1 MKQRILRATAVALV
15 LLSGIACRNE
25 EPDLR
30 VQGLPTDVEAS
41 AELPA
46 SEATL
51 AGVSLSLEASL
62 PEDEDVLKAFN
73 YVVKETG
80 PELRLPEE
88 SVPSICV
95 LSNRMGTLRHYLK
108 INWTKT
114 RGKNHLYI
122 KQYQLPAR
130 DLYDQPIRLEQG
142 SSWYI
147 MGFLGGQWDH
157 QNKRVMY
164 DPNNQNRLKAVV
176 LNTQANKEMA
186 ESLSKDIPIYFSWTP
201 LTVRREPTA
210 NNDWVAVALRR
221 DRGRETEKEVVRFR
235 SAGVMMRV
243 EVTNKESYR
252 MKVHNLQLY
261 SNALRSSSGYFDLAS
276 PPPTTNGNRVND
288 ALPTWNPNDHGNHA
302 TFVFERAGRNQTGDL
317 ILDLEPGRPFH
328 NYFLLWAMPRN
339 PAGGATPLTHF
350 MVKAKRFDQGKE
362 QTIPVMEHLYVWGST
377 NQPQAHTR
385 RIIKAHL
392 YRPKMALEYLAKG
405 YKRGNDK
412 QPNFSASPQN
422 YTWDNV
428 AGTNSVVP
436 TGYRRMNETDDML
449 ALFGAGAFTFEDVK
463 AREKGHGVY
472 ITVNGASIYSND
484 YMRYKESVIY
494 GLRYRGGEAS
504 PDLRMQHS
512 AWRYLLGKDGS
523 VELQSVYLGP
533 KYKGEL
539 TDIMTSDFWDL
550 HREEIIS
557 RKFNKASSFVP
568 RSASPAVTRA
578 ATITASMLSWT
589 KGQRA
594 TTFTYFD
601 EGVDR
606 QGVFVSARM
615 AYSSA
620 GYGPIR
626 GNFIPEMPLILMEN
640 DGTPFA
646 ND

>member
-51 AGVSLSLEASL
+51 AGVSLNLEASL

-122 KQYQLPAR
+122 KQYQIPDT

-147 MGFLGGQWDH
+147 MGFLGGEWDH

-328 NYFLLWAMPRN
+328 NYFLLWAMPQN

-392 YRPKMALEYLAKG
+392 YRPKMALEYFSKG
-405 YKRGNDK
+405 YKKGRNTK
-412 QPNFSASPQN
+412 PEFSETPTNFDWNGALEASK
-422 YTWDNV
+422 
-428 AGTNSVVP
+428 VP
-436 TGYRRMNETDDML
+436 GYRRMESDEIIILTASGAASFDGVKSGETSYGYPAVINGVRSVFADRMRL
-449 ALFGAGAFTFEDVK
+449 IGDVMY
-463 AREKGHGVY
+463 ATRFS
-472 ITVNGASIYSND
+472 T
-484 YMRYKESVIY
+484 
-494 GLRYRGGEAS
+494 
-504 PDLRMQHS
+504 PDSLQHS
-512 AWRYLLGKDGS
+512 AWRYLFGKDGS

-533 KYKGEL
+533 KYKGKL
-539 TDIMTSDFWDL
+539 TDVINPDFWDL
-550 HREEIIS
+550 HREEIITRRFQKARTNPPRQS
-557 RKFNKASSFVP
+557 TARRIDASIITWERQAGWYAYFNQSLRKSGTMNNRRKEFTTSNFGG
-568 RSASPAVTRA
+568 AVT
-578 ATITASMLSWT
+578 AS
-589 KGQRA
+589 
-594 TTFTYFD
+594 
-601 EGVDR
+601 
-606 QGVFVSARM
+606 
-615 AYSSA
+615 
-620 GYGPIR
+620 
-626 GNFIPEMPLILMEN
+626 MPLILMEN
-640 DGTPFA
+640 DDTPFA